1 MREKASCD
9 FYENKNWDEITTLI
23 NVPELEKLLKL
34 SKYNK
39 DKSDKLLTGFT
50 KGFDIGYEGRTDRSD
65 RANNLPLNNVGT
77 KTDLWNKVMEVKLA
91 RYAGPFKLDD
101 LPFDKYIQSPIGLVP
116 KAGRE
121 TRLIFHL
128 SYNFDNGNSSLNADT
143 PKDKCWVKYRDLDHA
158 VKNCL
163 LLLEKA
169 NEIAEEGMVAVIF
182 YSKADLKSAFRI
194 LPILVIQRKW
204 LLMMAENP
212 ITGEKLYFI
221 EKCLPFGASISCA
234 LFQEFSDALQ
244 HITEFLIKRKNRITN
259 YLDDFLFIAWMRA
272 ECNKIMQKFLEVCRT
287 INCPVLKEKCEPASD
302 LMVFLGV
309 LLNGWLHCLCIPEEK
324 RLKVVNQLKYITSKK
339 KATVKEIQQ
348 LTGIL
353 NFLQRAIVPG
363 RAFTRRLYT
372 RLSFKNNK
380 GKQLKEHHHVYFKN
394 DCKVWLSFLES
405 ETSNTAPFADLS
417 LI

>member
-77 KTDLWNKVMEVKLA
+77 KTDLWNKVMKEVKLA
-91 RYAGPFKLDD
+91 RYAGPFELDD
-101 LPFDKYIQSPIGLVP
+101 LPFDKYIQSPISLVP
-116 KAGRE
+116 KAGGE

-128 SYNFDNGNSSLNADT
+128 SYDFDNGNPSLNADT
-143 PKDKCWVKYRDLDHA
+143 PKDICRVKYRDLDHA

-163 LLLEKA
+163 LLLGKA

-182 YSKADLKSAFRI
+182 YSKADLKSAFRV

-272 ECNKIMQKFLEVCRT
+272 ECNKIMQKFLEVCCT

-309 LLNGWLHCLCIPEEK
+309 LLNGRLHCLCIPEEK
-324 RLKVVNQLKYITSKK
+324 RLKVVNQLKYITRRR
-339 KATVKEIQQ
+339 QQ
-348 LTGIL
+348 
-353 NFLQRAIVPG
+353 
-363 RAFTRRLYT
+363 
-372 RLSFKNNK
+372 
-380 GKQLKEHHHVYFKN
+380 
-394 DCKVWLSFLES
+394 
-405 ETSNTAPFADLS
+405 
-417 LI
+417 